1 LIKVDLHVH
10 SSASFDCSISPDQV
24 VAQCRKRGLSPVFIT
39 DHDSIAGAMELQRS
53 EGAEVVIGEEVMTK
67 DGELI
72 GLFLSEAVPSGLDAS
87 DAAARIKSQG
97 GLIYLEHPYDPYR
110 RHLSEEAIEKLDDL
124 IDIVEVW
131 NGRSDH
137 RINQKSVQL
146 CETLGAAAGAG
157 SDAHALDD
165 IGSVYV
171 QMEKFDGPQDFLVKL
186 RLGKII
192 GRRSRF
198 SFK

>member
-1 LIKVDLHVH
+1 
-10 SSASFDCSISPDQV
+10 
-24 VAQCRKRGLSPVFIT
+24 
-39 DHDSIAGAMELQRS
+39 MELQRS
-53 EGAEVVIGEEVMTK
+53 EGAEVVVGEEVMTK

-72 GLFLSEAVPSGLDAS
+72 GLFLTEAVPSGLDAS

-97 GLIYLEHPYDPYR
+97 GLIYLEHPYDSYR

-186 RLGKII
+186 RLGKIV

-198 SFK
+198 GFK